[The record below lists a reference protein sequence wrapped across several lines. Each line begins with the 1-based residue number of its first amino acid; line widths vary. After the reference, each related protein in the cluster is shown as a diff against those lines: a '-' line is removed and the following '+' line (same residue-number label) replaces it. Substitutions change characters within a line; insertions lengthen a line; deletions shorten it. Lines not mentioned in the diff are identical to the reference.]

1 MSTLTDRD
9 QLQCKLVLPPLSR
22 FLQQKPRADS
32 AIKYTSRPLS
42 SVGIGSQ
49 GIEEGSQVDIL
60 VEKKYIQ
67 VEEGGERSWGLVFN
81 DEIAAQT
88 GLN

>member
-9 QLQCKLVLPPLSR
+9 QLQFKLVQPPSLV
-22 FLQQKPRADS
+22 FYNADS
-32 AIKYTSRPLS
+32 AIKYTSRPLR

-60 VEKKYIQ
+60 VEKYIQ
-67 VEEGGERSWGLVFN
+67 VEEGGERSWGLVFH
-81 DEIAAQT
+81 DEIAGQT